1 MSQFSFPEPNHF
13 TSPLFEKLQRHPKR
27 IVFVD
32 GEDRRVVRVA
42 GRMIEL
48 SLGIPILL
56 GNRARIMALVKEEG
70 VRNEFLRVIDPA
82 KSSDLDLFAG
92 RLERIERFRGQTI
105 FDAKETVS
113 KAVNFGAMM
122 IQYGQADGLV
132 GGNIT
137 TATGIFR
144 SLLHFIS
151 PMPGIAKVFGVTVL
165 VAEHLKHFGREGVLF
180 FADSGLVPRPSVDE
194 LASIAVNTGHLAG
207 HYLGRRPRV
216 AMLSHSTL
224 GSAATKPALKVQAA
238 TEKARA
244 MSSAIDLEIDGE
256 LQADV
261 ALDARAAE
269 VKIPQQER
277 KEPADVLVFPNLDA
291 AHISMKLLQ
300 HTAGAVNYGQIVMGL
315 SRPAAQVP
323 RTASEET
330 ILGTAAAIGVEAIKG
345 HELYPYGEV
354 SSVNSI
360 F

>member
-13 TSPLFEKLQRHPKR
+13 TSPLFEKLRRHPKR

-32 GEDRRVVRVA
+32 GEDVRVVRVA

-48 SLGIPILL
+48 GLGVPVLL
-56 GNRARIMALVKEEG
+56 GDREKIMALVESEG
-70 VRNEFLRVIDPA
+70 VRSDYLRVIEPG

-92 RLERIERFRGQTI
+92 RLERIERFRGLKVM
-105 FDAKETVS
+105 DARETVS
-113 KAVNFGAMM
+113 KPVNFGAMM
-122 IQYGQADGLV
+122 VQYGQADGLV
-132 GGNIT
+132 GGNLT
-137 TATGIFR
+137 SAVGIYR
-144 SLLHFIS
+144 SLLHFIKPLPNLS
-151 PMPGIAKVFGVTVL
+151 QVFGVTVL
-165 VAEHLKHFGREGVLF
+165 VAEHLKHFGRDGVLF
-180 FADSGLVPRPSVDE
+180 FADSGLVPRPDVDD
-194 LASIAVNTGHLAG
+194 LASIAVNTGYLAR

-224 GSAATKPALKVQAA
+224 GSSGTKPALKMQAA
-238 TEKARA
+238 TAQARE
-244 MSSAIDLEIDGE
+244 SVSALDLEIDGE

-269 VKIPQQER
+269 VKNPQQEK

-300 HTAGAVNYGQIVMGL
+300 HTAGAVNYGQLVLGL

-323 RTASEET
+323 RTATEET
-330 ILGTAAAIGVEAIKG
+330 ILGTAVAIGVEAIKN
-345 HELYPYGEV
+345 HELYPNGEV
-354 SSVNSI
+354 TAKNPV